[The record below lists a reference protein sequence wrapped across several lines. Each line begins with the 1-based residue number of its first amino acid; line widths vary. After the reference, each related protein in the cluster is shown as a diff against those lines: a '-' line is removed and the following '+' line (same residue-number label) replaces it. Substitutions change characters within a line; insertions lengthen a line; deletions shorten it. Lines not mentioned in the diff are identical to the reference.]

1 MRTFCLRPG
10 KLYSKGKYT
19 DLEYHISFLHSL
31 PVFLYF
37 SPSFSVFFAF
47 YLYIL
52 NFPVLSFL
60 PVFFYFSSS
69 LSIFTS
75 LIFLSS
81 PSFLSSSIS
90 LLRFLLLHTEF
101 SFPVLSSCFL
111 LFLFFAFY
119 YYILN
124 FPFLSSSFSLLY
136 FCLLRLLSFLPIFF
150 SCCPSILLSP
160 FLSFHLVLFSSFP
173 IFSILILT
181 NKLKILKV
189 LKYKYCFCIFFWF
202 TI

>member
-52 NFPVLSFL
+52 NFPFLSFF

-75 LIFLSS
+75 WIFLSC
-81 PSFLSSSIS
+81 PSFLSSSI
-90 LLRFLLLHTEF
+90 
-101 SFPVLSSCFL
+101 
-111 LFLFFAFY
+111 
-119 YYILN
+119 
-124 FPFLSSSFSLLY
+124 SLLY

-150 SCCPSILLSP
+150 YSCPYIPPSP
-160 FLSFHLVLFSSFP
+160 FLSFLLVLFSSFP
-173 IFSILILT
+173 SFLSHFQHSHS
-181 NKLKILKV
+181 NK
-189 LKYKYCFCIFFWF
+189 
-202 TI
+202 

>member
-52 NFPVLSFL
+52 NFPFLSFL

-75 LIFLSS
+75 LIFLSC
-81 PSFLSSSIS
+81 PSFLFSSIS

-101 SFPVLSSCFL
+101 SFPV
-111 LFLFFAFY
+111 FLFFSS
-119 YYILN
+119 L
-124 FPFLSSSFSLLY
+124 FLSSSLTVLPSY
-136 FCLLRLLSFLPIFF
+136 FFLLLSFH
-150 SCCPSILLSP
+150 SSI
-160 FLSFHLVLFSSFP
+160 SFP
-173 IFSILILT
+173 ILPSCLILFLSHFQHSHS
-181 NKLKILKV
+181 NK
-189 LKYKYCFCIFFWF
+189 
-202 TI
+202 